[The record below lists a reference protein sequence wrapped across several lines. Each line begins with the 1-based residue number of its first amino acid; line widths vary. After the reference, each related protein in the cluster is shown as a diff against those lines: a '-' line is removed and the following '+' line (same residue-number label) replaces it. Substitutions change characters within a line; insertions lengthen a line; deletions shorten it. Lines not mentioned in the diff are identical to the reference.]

1 MFGTLTDKLD
11 DVFRK
16 LRGLGAISESNVSDA
31 LREVRMALLE
41 ADVDFSV
48 ARDFIA
54 TVKERALG
62 QDVLKGI
69 KPGEQIVKIFHD
81 ELTALLG
88 GDAAPLVLDPPAR
101 ILMVGLNGAG
111 KTTTSAKLA
120 LRLKKD
126 GRRPALVACDLYR
139 PAAVEQLATL
149 AREIGVPVYQPAPG
163 STNVLQCVKD
173 SLKWLE
179 TQNVNAVIF
188 DTAGRQEVDDALIA
202 ELKSVRDFLNPG
214 EVLLVADAATGQQAV
229 SVARTFDEAVG
240 ITGIVLT
247 KLDGDARGG
256 AALSMRAV
264 TRKPVKFSGTGEK
277 LDHLD
282 AFVPDRMAQRILG
295 MGDIVGL
302 VERAAE
308 VIDEEQAMKTIER
321 MMSSE
326 FNFND
331 FLDQLKMMKKL
342 TESSGGL
349 MGLLGLLPG
358 VGKQLKQVKE
368 QMKAAAGDDKIRRIE
383 AMILSMTPKERG
395 RPEIINGRRRTRI
408 AAGSGNT
415 LSELNQFLKQFSEM
429 RKMMKDKGK
438 MGSMMA
444 GMGGM
449 GGMGGGAGGGLGG
462 LLGGGGGLPP
472 GMGGGLPP
480 GMGRGGFPG
489 MGGGMPGG
497 FRFPGGGGKK
507 KGRR

>member
-1 MFGTLTDKLD
+1 MFGALTDKLD
-11 DVFRK
+11 NAFRK
-16 LRGLGAISESNVSDA
+16 LRGLGSISESNVSDA

-54 TVKERALG
+54 SVRERALG
-62 QDVLKGI
+62 QEVLKGV

-81 ELTALLG
+81 ELTTLLG
-88 GDAAPLVLDPPAR
+88 GDAAPLKLDPPAR

-120 LRLKKD
+120 LKLKKE
-126 GRRPALVACDLYR
+126 GRRPALIACDLYR
-139 PAAVEQLATL
+139 PAAIEQLATL
-149 AREIGVPVYQPAPG
+149 GREIDVPVFQPAPG

-173 SLKWLE
+173 GLRWLE
-179 TQNVNAVIF
+179 SQTANAVIF

-202 ELKSVRDFLNPG
+202 ELRSVREFLQPG

-229 SVARTFDEAVG
+229 NVARTFDKDIG

-256 AALSMRAV
+256 AALSMRAA
-264 TRKPVKFSGTGEK
+264 TGKPIKFTGSGEK
-277 LDHLD
+277 MDQLD

-308 VIDEEQAMKTIER
+308 VIDEEQAMRTMER

-368 QMKAAAGDDKIRRIE
+368 QMKNASGDDKIRRIE
-383 AMILSMTPKERG
+383 AMILSMTPKERS
-395 RPEIINGRRRTRI
+395 RPEIINGRRRQRI
-408 AAGSGNT
+408 AAGSGN
-415 LSELNQFLKQFSEM
+415 SVSDLNQFLRQFSDM
-429 RKMMKDKGK
+429 RKLMKDKGR
-438 MGSMMA
+438 MAGMMA
-444 GMGGM
+444 AMGGMGGM
-449 GGMGGGAGGGLGG
+449 GGMGMPGGLGD
-462 LLGGGGGLPP
+462 LLGGGGLPP
-472 GMGGGLPP
+472 GMGLPP
-480 GMGRGGFPG
+480 GKSGFPGLGGPPRGGF
-489 MGGGMPGG
+489 
-497 FRFPGGGGKK
+497 RLPGGGGRK